1 MPISIAALLGV
12 AAEQP
17 YAPWPVWSGSTAK
30 PVLFEP
36 VHKKEAHRRY
46 WMARQFDRVTKIG
59 GGCQGGAVGVIGLK
73 VLETLTFD
81 FLHYSSG
88 RLDPG
93 YTAIAKAA
101 NISVSAVHSAL
112 KRLRDLGILVWHR
125 RCEDGWSGGRY
136 FRRQE
141 TNAYSIRPCSEW
153 RGFVP
158 PREPPPLVP
167 GTWGKPE
174 YMPNIIDAAVA
185 AGKAHGPKAQL
196 EALRLAAYAPRDG
209 AAALMAALAS
219 LGASVAASGKK

>member
-1 MPISIAALLGV
+1 MPISQAALFGF
-12 AAEQP
+12 AAYEN
-17 YAPWPVWSGSTAK
+17 YAPWPVWSDSTPK
-30 PVLFEP
+30 PVRFEP
-36 VHKKEAHRRY
+36 VPKKEAHRRY

-59 GGCQGGAVGVIGLK
+59 GGCQGGAVGTPALK
-73 VLETLTFD
+73 VLEALTFD
-81 FLHYSSG
+81 FLNYASG

-93 YTAIAKAA
+93 YKALAQAA
-101 NISVSAVHSAL
+101 NISVSAVHTAL
-112 KRLRDLGILVWHR
+112 RRLRDLGILVWQR
-125 RCEDGWSGGRY
+125 RCDEGWSGGRY

-158 PREPPPLVP
+158 PKEAPAPLP
-167 GTWGKPE
+167 DIWGRAP

-196 EALRLAAYAPRDG
+196 EALRLAAYGPRDG
-209 AAALMAALAS
+209 AAELMAALAS